1 MTNFYYIFI
10 HDLDLINTLEERGEF
25 KHIDNYQYVLL
36 SQTEFQGECKNHIIS
51 NKLPNNIERYKN
63 YLQFTGWYSLVAN
76 NIINTDYVTL
86 LEYDTKV
93 NDDIINII
101 NTEIKTT
108 KLDCYGFA
116 CLPKTNSFL
125 NNDIFSNNLISYL
138 ETLNINS
145 NDIINRG
152 NVNWIVTSNVV
163 IKADVLSKL
172 IKSDMFINL
181 LNYLKNG
188 KYSGHFL
195 ERFITV
201 FLTLHNYNYG
211 FIKECVTHYAVD
223 SHNTQN
229 RNHVYEIFK
238 KQPLKN
244 LI

>member
-1 MTNFYYIFI
+1 MTNSYYIFI
-10 HDLDLINTLEERGEF
+10 HDLDLIETLENRGEF
-25 KHIDNYQYVLL
+25 KHINNYRYVLL
-36 SQTEFQGECKNHIIS
+36 SQTKFEREGKNYIIS
-51 NKLPNNIERYKN
+51 NKLPKNIERYNN

-76 NIINTDYVTL
+76 NIIETDYVTL

-93 NDDIINII
+93 NDNIDNII
-101 NTEIKTT
+101 STEINTT

-116 CLPKTNSFL
+116 CLPKDNSFL
-125 NNDIFSNNLISYL
+125 NNDIFSNDLVSYL
-138 ETLNINS
+138 RTLNITPR
-145 NDIINRG
+145 DIINRG
-152 NVNWIVTSNVV
+152 NNNWIVTSNVV
-163 IKADVLSKL
+163 IKTDILNKL
-172 IKSDMFINL
+172 VKSDMFINL

-195 ERFITV
+195 ERFVTV
-201 FLTLHNYNYG
+201 FLTLHNCSYG